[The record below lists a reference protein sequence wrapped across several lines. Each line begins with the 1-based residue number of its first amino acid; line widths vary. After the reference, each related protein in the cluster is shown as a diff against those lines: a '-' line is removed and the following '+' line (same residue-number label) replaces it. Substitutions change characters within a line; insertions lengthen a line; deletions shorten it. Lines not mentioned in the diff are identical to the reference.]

1 MFSSEFCEILK
12 NTFFKER
19 FWATASRF
27 GFKDGVSKTSDDNR
41 DIFHYLSFLKTF
53 KCFYLRCFLEIQ
65 IGIKKNESK
74 IMDLVNIADGGT
86 YDEINI
92 SGWCTLCIMKSASF
106 VCFYILCSTITSK
119 SLTNTNTV

>member
-1 MFSSEFCEILK
+1 MFSGEFCEILK
-12 NTFFKER
+12 NTSFKEH

-27 GFKDGVSKTSDDNR
+27 GFKDGLSKTSDDNG
-41 DIFHYLSFLKTF
+41 DIFHYLPFLKTF

-65 IGIKKNESK
+65 IGIKKSESK
-74 IMDLVNIADGGT
+74 IMDLVNIVHRGT

-92 SGWCTLCIMKSASF
+92 SGRCTQCIMKCASF
-106 VCFYILCSTITSK
+106 VSFYILCSTITSN